1 MKQICMKSPVSDSVL
16 RTLRFSFSR
25 LQKKRKWLSYVLAQ
39 LCFLLERKYFALWR
53 NVLCEWRIQTS
64 QDDCL
69 AQMQGASHIPHLC
82 WATTGWNKDFNFW
95 NPQWREKGDALSSRR
110 WVGQDEIK
118 TLGPFMCTS
127 RLGETSFRV
136 DLSPQAHNQIY
147 LTFSQTMQVP
157 KSLSLSELQLRKS
170 IGNLHNNGSTC
181 EVRHGLW
188 KECSGGKIERRM
200 MLDLCRTLSG
210 FVKRMQET
218 LFSHQLHRANTCSQ
232 HTCPVA
238 LHATSS
244 PTVTCSFL
252 FLCEHQVIAWQK

>member
-95 NPQWREKGDALSSRR
+95 NPQWREKGACAVLKKMGWTR
-110 WVGQDEIK
+110 WNKNAWTFHVYVSFGGNVFQG
-118 TLGPFMCTS
+118 GPLPSGSQSNISDFQS
-127 RLGETSFRV
+127 NYAGSKKSVFVWIAAAQEHWQP
-136 DLSPQAHNQIY
+136 PQQWFHMW
-147 LTFSQTMQVP
+147 SQTWPLKGVFW
-157 KSLSLSELQLRKS
+157 R
-170 IGNLHNNGSTC
+170 
-181 EVRHGLW
+181 
-188 KECSGGKIERRM
+188 
-200 MLDLCRTLSG
+200 
-210 FVKRMQET
+210 
-218 LFSHQLHRANTCSQ
+218 
-232 HTCPVA
+232 
-238 LHATSS
+238 
-244 PTVTCSFL
+244 
-252 FLCEHQVIAWQK
+252 